1 MKTKVG
7 ILYSSVDSQT
17 LKICNV
23 IKEVLEEK
31 RQHSTSFLD

>member
-1 MKTKVG
+1 MKKKVG

-17 LKICNV
+17 LKICNF

-31 RQHSTSFLD
+31 RQHSPSFLD